1 MAVEI
6 GLRLTYVLLI
16 IGTLAAVIMP
26 LVQAIRSDPKSLVK
40 SLIGVGI
47 IAAVYLIGYAIAGS
61 DVGPNYSEFGVDSGI
76 SKVVGGMLNTMYLLM
91 IAALVGILFTE
102 VHKVSR

>member
-47 IAAVYLIGYAIAGS
+47 IAVVYLIGYAIAGS

-91 IAALVGILFTE
+91 IAAIVGILFTE